1 MNALDFLIIGAQKC
15 ATTTLFEQL
24 RVHPQVAMPLQKE
37 VPFFTR
43 DDADADTWRSFE
55 AEHFGNAQGQLR
67 GKASP
72 QYLADPNAAERI
84 ATLMPGIKLV
94 AILRDPVAR
103 SFSHYRMDRR
113 RGTEERT
120 FAEVIAGLL
129 TPEAMEAGRTLPVP
143 THDEGWESEAAFH
156 VAWSEYGRALARYRA
171 HFSAEQLLVLYMEDL
186 SRDPE
191 GTFDR
196 LLAFLGLE
204 PGFRPP
210 ALGKVVHAGGGG
222 NRIPHGARV
231 WLRER
236 AAVRFLWDLVP
247 DQRRGRIRFL
257 YERWNGAGRTVSEGP
272 ELPAALRERLEAHF
286 ASDLAQLEALG
297 IESPPWLDRYRPD
310 DHATIVS
317 QNAISRLSQNATTVA
332 TAR

>member
-24 RVHPQVAMPLQKE
+24 RAHPQVAMPLQKE

-43 DDADADTWRSFE
+43 DDADAAAWRTFE
-55 AEHFGNAQGQLR
+55 AEHFRNAGGQLR

-72 QYLADPNAAERI
+72 QYLADPAAAERI

-103 SFSHYRMDRR
+103 CFSHYRMDRR
-113 RGTEERT
+113 RGTEERS

-129 TPEAMEAGRTLPVP
+129 TPDAMEAGRTLPVP
-143 THDEGWESEAAFH
+143 THAEGWESESAFH

-171 HFSAEQLLVLYMEDL
+171 HFSAEQLLVLYTEDL
-186 SRDPE
+186 ARDPVA
-191 GTFDR
+191 TFDR

-236 AAVRFLWDLVP
+236 AMVRFLWGLVP

-257 YERWNGAGRTVSEGP
+257 YERWNGAGRAVSQGP
-272 ELPAALRERLEAHF
+272 GLPTALRTRLERHF
-286 ASDLAQLEALG
+286 ASDLAQLEELG
-297 IESPPWLDRYRPD
+297 IGSPPWIGRYQSD
-310 DHATIVS
+310 GAAAVDS
-317 QNAISRLSQNATTVA
+317 QNAISRPSQNATAVA
-332 TAR
+332 TMR